1 MFITLCLAKKKKKKA
16 KNIFELKE
24 KKKKKNLNH
33 GNIKNTHRE
42 IERVR
47 V

>member
-24 KKKKKNLNH
+24 KKKKNLNH